1 FQTMLVLQN
10 NAEGTLDLPGTTIT
24 PQPLDTAPSK
34 FDLGWSFTE
43 ERDAA
48 ERPLGMSG
56 ILQFATDLFDRTT
69 ADTLTRLLIRAL
81 DAAADAPDTA
91 IGSLEFFASGAE
103 ERALLDRTAGHRLP
117 ARPVSE
123 PDGAADAG
131 TPVGDDPGCA
141 GRSERGPRSAR
152 EEVLCQLFAQV
163 LGVPVVGVADNF
175 FALGGHSLLA
185 TRLLSRIRS
194 VLGVELGVREFFGSP
209 TVAGLADLLA
219 DGAVA
224 RPAVTAR
231 ARPAVVPLSFAQ
243 QRLWFLDRLERSPT
257 YNAPFAFRVRGP
269 VDVDALQS
277 AVNDVVGRHEALRT
291 VFPAHD
297 GEPRQQLL
305 APDEADVEVTV
316 VRCSADEVSAHFHAA
331 AFEPFDL
338 AEELPLRVTLF
349 TVGPDDHVLL
359 LTLHHIASD
368 GWSLVPLLR
377 DLSMAY
383 RARLTGSV
391 PAWEALAVQYA
402 DYTLWQRE
410 LLAEVG
416 GQQAD
421 FWAEALRDLPQEL
434 ALPLDRP
441 RPSQPT
447 HSGGLV

>member
-1 FQTMLVLQN
+1 MTQ
-10 NAEGTLDLPGTTIT
+10 AHSP
-24 PQPLDTAPSK
+24 A
-34 FDLGWSFTE
+34 
-43 ERDAA
+43 AA
-48 ERPLGMSG
+48 EQTDETVPSG
-56 ILQFATDLFDRTT
+56 
-69 ADTLTRLLIRAL
+69 
-81 DAAADAPDTA
+81 
-91 IGSLEFFASGAE
+91 
-103 ERALLDRTAGHRLP
+103 
-117 ARPVSE
+117 
-123 PDGAADAG
+123 DG
-131 TPVGDDPGCA
+131 PGRA
-141 GRSERGPRSAR
+141 GRGERGPRSAR

-163 LGVPVVGVADNF
+163 LGVPAVGVADNF
-175 FALGGHSLLA
+175 FALGGHSLRA
-185 TRLLSRIRS
+185 AQLLSRIRS
-194 VLGVELGVREFFGSP
+194 VLGVELGVRALFGAP

-291 VFPAHD
+291 VFPVRD
-297 GEPRQQLL
+297 DEPFQEIL
-305 APDEADVEVTV
+305 APE
-316 VRCSADEVSAHFHAA
+316 HAA
-331 AFEPFDL
+331 AKVAVVPCATEELVSLFQEAAFAPFDL
-338 AEELPLRVTLF
+338 AVELPLRVALF
-349 TVGPDDHVLL
+349 SAAPDEHVLL

-368 GWSLVPLLR
+368 GWSEAPLLR
-377 DLSMAY
+377 DLSAAY
-383 RARLTGSV
+383 RARRTGTA
-391 PAWEALAVQYA
+391 PTWQALPVQYA